1 MLEEDEQKAVKE
13 AQELAEAA
21 GRAPTA
27 LKKNSSV
34 MGTPMRK
41 RTTAGGAARDGF
53 LFKNAEENASPRL
66 RDFSAFC
73 WRFKTTLNSLVRQ
86 MYGNAENRQPG
97 QAEALAK
104 DLETV
109 CEYIKYMPA
118 ILDFDNKRIYLRKE
132 LKRLKRHA
140 QTNIKLQLRRDQ
152 IFPDTFQQMQHLH
165 PDELRGDMEIAYS
178 GERGMDWGGLLRD
191 FFIEISKAMFNREY
205 ALFVPSDG
213 GATYLPDARSGV
225 QGIDHVKWFKF
236 CGRIIGKAVMENCLV
251 EAYFVRSI
259 YKMIIGQNIQFKDLQ
274 DFDNELYE
282 GLNWCLKKGSD
293 VTALYETF
301 CISQDE
307 FGVEKTIDLK
317 PGGRDI
323 DVDNDNK
330 LEYVELKA
338 FFHMY
343 TNVKDQLDAFID
355 GFHDVI
361 PQELIGIFTYQEL
374 ELLISGMPDFK
385 MADLR
390 ANTLYSGY
398 TEDSQQIIWFWEFM
412 DTLNREERMKF
423 LQFATGSSK
432 VPVEGFALLP
442 GHK

>member
-1 MLEEDEQKAVKE
+1 
-13 AQELAEAA
+13 
-21 GRAPTA
+21 
-27 LKKNSSV
+27 
-34 MGTPMRK
+34 MG
-41 RTTAGGAARDGF
+41 
-53 LFKNAEENASPRL
+53 E
-66 RDFSAFC
+66 
-73 WRFKTTLNSLVRQ
+73 
-86 MYGNAENRQPG
+86 
-97 QAEALAK
+97 AEALQK
-104 DLETV
+104 DLEIV
-109 CEYIKYMPA
+109 SDYVKYMPA
-118 ILDFDNKRIYLRKE
+118 LLDFDNKRIFLRKE
-132 LKRLKRHA
+132 LKRLKRHVQA
-140 QTNIKLQLRRDQ
+140 PGISLKVRREE
-152 IFPDTFQQMQHLH
+152 IFHDAFQQMQHLH
-165 PDELRGDMEIAYS
+165 GEDLRADMEVTYN
-178 GERGMDWGGLLRD
+178 GEIGMDWGGLLRD
-191 FFIEISKAMFNREY
+191 FFIKISRAMFNREY

-225 QGIDHVKWFKF
+225 QGLDHVKFFKF
-236 CGRIIGKAVMENCLV
+236 CGRIIGKAVMEGCLV

-317 PGGRDI
+317 PDGRDI
-323 DVDNDNK
+323 DVDNENK

-355 GFHDVI
+355 GFHEVI
-361 PQELIGIFTYQEL
+361 PQELIGIFTCKEL

-390 ANTLYSGY
+390 DNTLYGHGY
-398 TEDSQQIIWFWEFM
+398 TADSPQIKWFWEYM
-412 DTLNREERMKF
+412 ETLNREERMNF

-442 GHK
+442 GHRGPQKFKIVKQGSIE